1 MDDKPTIEFPCED
14 YPIKVIG
21 MSGDDLQRSVVEI
34 ARSHDFAFSE
44 ETVSLQVSSKGKY
57 LSVRFSIRATGKA
70 QLQALHQDL
79 LAHPSVKLVL

>member
-21 MSGDDLQRSVVEI
+21 MGSDDFHRSVVEI
-34 ARSHDFAFSE
+34 VRTHDLVFRE
-44 ETVSLQVSSKGKY
+44 ETVTLQASSKGKY
-57 LSVRFSIRATGKA
+57 LSVRFSIRATGKP

>member
-21 MSGDDLQRSVVEI
+21 MSGDGFQRSVVEI
-34 ARSHDFAFSE
+34 VQCHDFAFRE
-44 ETVSLQVSSKGKY
+44 ETVTIQASSNGNY
-57 LSVRFSIRATGKA
+57 LSVRFSIRATGKT

>member
-21 MSGDDLQRSVVEI
+21 MSEDDLQRSVVEI
-34 ARSHDFAFSE
+34 VRSHDFAFSE
-44 ETVSLQVSSKGKY
+44 ETVTLQASSKGNY

>member
-21 MSGDDLQRSVVEI
+21 RNGDDFQRSVVKI
-34 ARSHDFAFSE
+34 VHSHDVAFRE
-44 ETVSLQVSSKGKY
+44 ETVTLQASSNGNY
-57 LSVRFSIRATGKA
+57 LSVRFSIRATGTP